1 MWCGTPSAGALAG
14 SGHRQE
20 RSETRFHVSFASSNA
35 ADLDNLKPLHK
46 GLIPPL
52 PSHCTSFSSRPGK
65 NRSSAT
71 GAVAPR
77 WAQCGG
83 LGSAP
88 TPPEA
93 ADAPWP
99 SATCAGGCTCKRVNA
114 YYYQCT
120 PAHPP
125 QPPSGAGACCGR
137 CSGLCVVYLIVYQ
150 TVNDCWLHL
159 GRTVSTEPC
168 LL

>member
-1 MWCGTPSAGALAG
+1 VRTLHAKQHSWSAP
-14 SGHRQE
+14 
-20 RSETRFHVSFASSNA
+20 SFASSYA
-35 ADLDNLKPLHK
+35 APLDKTKPLHK
-46 GLIPPL
+46 GLISPL
-52 PSHCTSFSSRPGK
+52 PKLCTNFKLQASGR
-65 NRSSAT
+65 NRSTAT

-137 CSGLCVVYLIVYQ
+137 CSGLCVVYLIFYQ